1 MRARNDPC
9 GDALCGAIEW
19 LLPTLLR
26 RRALSAPEFAAMLRA
41 GGYVISDSQVYRLLQ
56 HDPQR
61 YERDLLTAICQT
73 LGCEL
78 SELLQYD
85 RRGTDVAP
93 LPPAFRI
100 PGT

>member
-1 MRARNDPC
+1 
-9 GDALCGAIEW
+9 
-19 LLPTLLR
+19 
-26 RRALSAPEFAAMLRA
+26 MLRA
-41 GGYVISDSQVYRLLQ
+41 DGYVISDSQVYRLLQ

-61 YERDLLTAICQT
+61 YERDLLAAICQT

-78 SELLQYD
+78 ADLLHYD
-85 RRGTDVAP
+85 RCASDVAP